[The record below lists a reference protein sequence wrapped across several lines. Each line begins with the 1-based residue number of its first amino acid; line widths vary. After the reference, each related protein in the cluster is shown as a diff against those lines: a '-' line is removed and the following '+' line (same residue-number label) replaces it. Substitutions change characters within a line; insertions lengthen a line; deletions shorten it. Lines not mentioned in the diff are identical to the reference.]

1 MAGVAQITLVGN
13 LAADPELKFTPAGK
27 AQVRFRVIST
37 RSRRNPDTQ
46 QWEDNGQISP
56 WCVAWDNLAEN
67 ISETLTKGMR
77 VVVTGKL
84 EERRYEDKQGQTRY
98 SLDLWVED
106 IGPSL
111 KNATAKV
118 TKTQRNGGGFSAGGF
133 SGEPSFSGGNNGRA
147 GYQQGGGYGGGQSGQ
162 GGHGSYGTG
171 GGNRG
176 GAQVDDPWGNVGG
189 GYEDEPP
196 F

>member
-13 LAADPELKFTPAGK
+13 LAADPELKFGASGK
-27 AQVRFRVIST
+27 AQCRFRVIST
-37 RSRRNPDTQ
+37 RRRLNRDTQ
-46 QWEDNGQISP
+46 QWEDAGQIAP
-56 WCVAWDNLAEN
+56 WCVAWEGLAEN

-77 VVVTGKL
+77 VVVTGNL
-84 EERRYEDKQGQTRY
+84 EERRYEDKQGQPRSALELT
-98 SLDLWVED
+98 VED

-118 TKTQRNGGGFSAGGF
+118 TKTQRGGGGFTAGGN
-133 SGEPSFSGGNNGRA
+133 GGN
-147 GYQQGGGYGGGQSGQ
+147 GGYGNQGGQ
-162 GGHGSYGTG
+162 GGYNNGPGFSNAQ

-176 GAQVDDPWGNVGG
+176 PQQMDDPWGNAGG
-189 GYEDEPP
+189 GFEDEPP